1 MNVPNE
7 SGAEVPVPGGALPG
21 ILSPPP
27 AAGPAPQEQPPEE
40 PSYEEPPPQELLDD
54 FPAIEGRDPTGPIST
69 PS

>member
-7 SGAEVPVPGGALPG
+7 SGAELPVPGGALPE

-27 AAGPAPQEQPPEE
+27 AAGRPPQEQPPEE
-40 PSYEEPPPQELLDD
+40 PSPQELLDD
-54 FPAIEGRDPTGPIST
+54 FPAIEGRDPTGPISA